1 MKNLKRQGLC
11 FVMLFVV
18 LGVLVFSPERLFAIG
33 GAFVIDIRDLN
44 KPIGFIQQYRIKSDK
59 ETLVELAI
67 KHDLGYNEIVDANPG
82 IDPWYPGKGTEVVIP
97 TSWIVP
103 FEGVKLDNTRGFIVV
118 NLAEM
123 RLYFFKGLKDR
134 RLSILTFPIGIG
146 RQGAD
151 TPLGYY
157 RIIQKLKDPVWYV
170 PESIRKEDPSLPLSV
185 PPGPE
190 NPLGKYALRLSNPSY
205 LIHGTNKPLGIGRR
219 VSHGCLR
226 MYPEDIEL
234 LYRLVN
240 TGDQVLIIYEPVKIA
255 KAKRGIYIEVHRD
268 YKKTGSNLSRAVQKL
283 IKMKLLDRI
292 NEKALYNIVFREDGI
307 PHFLPFNINSVR

>member
-1 MKNLKRQGLC
+1 MKGHKTEGL
-11 FVMLFVV
+11 FLLMSVV
-18 LGVLVFSPERLFAIG
+18 LAILLLFPEEGSAIG
-33 GAFVIDIRDLN
+33 GAFVIDFNDLG
-44 KPIGFIQQYRIKSDK
+44 KPVGFVQYYKIKSDK
-59 ETLVELAI
+59 ETVVELAI

-103 FEGVKLDNTRGFIVV
+103 SDGVNLNKSTATIVV

-123 RLYFFKGLKDR
+123 RLYFLKQTEDDQVT
-134 RLSILTFPIGIG
+134 ILTFPIGIG
-146 RQGAD
+146 KQGTD

-157 RIIQKLKDPVWYV
+157 RIIQKMKDPVWYV
-170 PESIRKEDPSLPLSV
+170 PESIRKEDPSLPAAV
-185 PPGPE
+185 PPGPD

-255 KAKRGIYIEVHRD
+255 RAKRGIYIEVHRD

-292 NEKALYNIVFREDGI
+292 NEKALYNIIFREDGI
-307 PHFLPFNINSVR
+307 PHFLPFKLNSLR